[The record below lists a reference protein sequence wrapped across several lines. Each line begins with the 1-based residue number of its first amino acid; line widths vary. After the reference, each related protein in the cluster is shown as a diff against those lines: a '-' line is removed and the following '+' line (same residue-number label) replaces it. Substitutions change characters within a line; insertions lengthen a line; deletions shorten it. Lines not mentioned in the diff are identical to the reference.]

1 MRRMTRVCT
10 AIVFLVAAA
19 CGGSDSTGPG
29 TTTTANPNDPMSA
42 TIDGVAWS
50 SPVPSGR
57 FNNSIVAVAG
67 LDLGLTASV
76 SFGLFASA
84 PGTYSVGPNNTNF
97 ASAVVT
103 KGGSAGWGSTFAGGS
118 GSVTITTLTSNH
130 MVGTFSFDAGP
141 STGGA
146 TGVVH
151 VTNGKFNI
159 TF

>member
-1 MRRMTRVCT
+1 MHRMSRVCT

-29 TTTTANPNDPMSA
+29 TKTTGNPNDPMSA
-42 TIDGVAWS
+42 TIDGVFWS
-50 SPVPSGR
+50 SPVPAGSSH
-57 FNNSIVAVAG
+57 NSIIAVAG

-103 KGGSAGWGSTFAGGS
+103 KGGAGWGSTMAGGS

-130 MVGTFSFDAGP
+130 MVGTFSFDGGP

-146 TGVVH
+146 TGIVH
-151 VTNGKFNI
+151 VTGGKFDI